1 MAGEDPGEETKRE
14 ESKIKV
20 LVVDDHQMVRQGLR
34 LLMEGEADMEVAGEA
49 VSGREM
55 MRRVDERRWDVVLL
69 DITLPDC
76 CGLDLLREIKDK
88 RPGMPVVILS
98 MHPASDY
105 AREALSR
112 GAAGYVAKDAA
123 AAEVVEAIRTVV
135 SGGTYVSGSPPRRE
149 KRA

>member
-1 MAGEDPGEETKRE
+1 MAGENPGEGARRKAQ
-14 ESKIKV
+14 KIEI

-55 MRRVDERRWDVVLL
+55 MRKIDERRWDVVLL

-76 CGLDLLREIKDK
+76 CGLDLLREIEDK

-98 MHPASDY
+98 MHPASEY

-112 GAAGYVAKDAA
+112 GAAGYVAKEDA
-123 AAEVVEAIRTVV
+123 AAEVVEAIRTVMG
-135 SGGTYVSGSPPRRE
+135 GGTYVSGSPPHRG